1 MNAPL
6 LLNRSFADE
15 PDLAA
20 LAVDLL
26 RGPKALTE
34 LSIEDAR
41 RVISYT
47 RLIRVREGEVLTRE
61 GEPAGDGFMLLLID
75 GEVTVDNIVPSR
87 TEPMVVSVLG
97 PGHLIG
103 ETALLDG
110 GPRTATCIATTP
122 IIGAG
127 LSRNAVLRMISAD
140 PEAAVKLMIGI
151 SARMAQR
158 LRAVNQQ
165 QRVYHQLLSAMQ
177 GEVGEL
183 QRQLQHVMD
192 GSMSRA
198 GRQAED

>member
-1 MNAPL
+1 
-6 LLNRSFADE
+6 
-15 PDLAA
+15 
-20 LAVDLL
+20 
-26 RGPKALTE
+26 
-34 LSIEDAR
+34 
-41 RVISYT
+41 
-47 RLIRVREGEVLTRE
+47 
-61 GEPAGDGFMLLLID
+61 
-75 GEVTVDNIVPSR
+75 
-87 TEPMVVSVLG
+87 
-97 PGHLIG
+97 
-103 ETALLDG
+103 
-110 GPRTATCIATTP
+110 
-122 IIGAG
+122 
-127 LSRNAVLRMISAD
+127 MISAD